1 MTAPE
6 VPERPSAIDVHAH
19 VVPSGI
25 VAAVAAGD
33 APGVTLTGGGDT
45 PLFLVSGS
53 RQLGPL
59 LPAMTDV
66 TERVFWMD
74 RRGIAEQ
81 WVSPWLDL
89 HTWHDLDAGAARAWD
104 RLINAAVI
112 GASAQSGDRLRP
124 VVLIDAADGLQAAAD
139 LETALEIDQVP
150 AVMVSTQP
158 HGRPTLGDSATDPFW
173 AAAASAGVPVIL
185 HPPVNGPSCAFT
197 APALQNV
204 SGRVIDASSA
214 VLDLLAHGVIDR
226 HPDLRLIVV
235 HGGGFLPYQIFRL
248 DGLARAGLLEKTDMR
263 VAPSELLRR
272 LYFDTV
278 ALDPLSIELLVA
290 RFGSERVLL
299 GSDAPFPIG
308 DPEPVASVLAAR
320 LPVDAIQS
328 ICCDNARRLAHGHR
342 VGPDEGETGR

>member
-1 MTAPE
+1 
-6 VPERPSAIDVHAH
+6 
-19 VVPSGI
+19 
-25 VAAVAAGD
+25 
-33 APGVTLTGGGDT
+33 VTLTGGDDA
-45 PLFLVSGS
+45 PYFLVSGS
-53 RQLGPL
+53 RRLGPL
-59 LPAMTDV
+59 LPAMTDM

-89 HTWHDLDAGAARAWD
+89 HTWHDMDADASRTWD

-112 GASAQSGDRLRP
+112 GAAVESSDRLRP
-124 VVLIDAADGLQAAAD
+124 VVLVDAADGLQAAAD
-139 LETALEIDQVP
+139 LEAVLVSDQVP

-158 HGRPTLGDSATDPFW
+158 RGQATLGDKATDPFW

-197 APALQNV
+197 APVLQNV
-204 SGRVIDASSA
+204 SGRVIDASTA

-263 VAPSELLRR
+263 VPPSELLRR
-272 LYFDTV
+272 LTFDTV
-278 ALDPLSIELLVA
+278 ALDPLSIEFLVA
-290 RFGSERVLL
+290 RVGSERVLL

-308 DPEPVASVLAAR
+308 DPEPVASVRAAR
-320 LPVDAIQS
+320 LPADAIQS
-328 ICCDNARRLAHGHR
+328 ICCDNARRLAYSHR
-342 VGPDEGETGR
+342 AGPDEGETG